1 MFLKNAAC
9 FKSCSC
15 FTNQF
20 WFVTFGKF
28 HLQVTL
34 DEELEAEAVQLDQGQ
49 AESQDQVEVPD
60 KKGKKSKGA
69 R

>member
-1 MFLKNAAC
+1 M
-9 FKSCSC
+9 
-15 FTNQF
+15 
-20 WFVTFGKF
+20 
-28 HLQVTL
+28 QVTL

>member
-1 MFLKNAAC
+1 M
-9 FKSCSC
+9 
-15 FTNQF
+15 
-20 WFVTFGKF
+20 
-28 HLQVTL
+28 QVTL
-34 DEELEAEAVQLDQGQ
+34 DEELEAEAVQLDLGQ